1 LGTLNFKCPVEGPAK
16 LKSAAC
22 NEILLLDQGQREA
35 FTLLFAR
42 RMEMGYGFGLGET
55 KKNICA
61 KWFFW

>member
-1 LGTLNFKCPVEGPAK
+1 MVFGDLGTLNFKCPVSQEK

-22 NEILLLDQGQREA
+22 NEILLLDQEQEQERSA
-35 FTLLFAR
+35 LLFAR
-42 RMEMGYGFGLGET
+42 RMGET